1 MFISTPA
8 CFHVIMSFS
17 YITSCVVLALFHV
30 LENPVKHAH
39 VCGNCQLFLVSEE
52 FFYCV
57 IQLHKMCCKIKES
70 RHTFFIESEINII

>member
-52 FFYCV
+52 FF
-57 IQLHKMCCKIKES
+57 
-70 RHTFFIESEINII
+70 